1 MKNPSKR
8 ITWKEISRQKFLM
21 VCAAIFFVYG
31 IVFYYVPLAGWVMA
45 FQDYKP
51 KDGLFGSKFVGLGK
65 FKFLFSDDVFL
76 RDIRNTLAMGVL
88 NLVTTFLMAIIFAI
102 LLNEV
107 RNMFGKKLVQTVSYL
122 PHFLSWIIVTGILH
136 DALSS
141 TGIINEL
148 LVNLFHNV
156 MDAEAKAVITDEF
169 KDITNN
175 DMHILE
181 AIGIEEL
188 KSMSRIAGEL
198 HVTVGTLTTNMNSL
212 ERKGYLTRNRSTRDK
227 RVVLVTLTEKGRKAF
242 FHHRDFHR
250 KMIHTIIRDLDE
262 EEMKTL
268 IKCLGKLDIF
278 FREGNEE

>member
-1 MKNPSKR
+1 MR
-8 ITWKEISRQKFLM
+8 DDLVDGILITTKDTTTAWTRYGRQE
-21 VCAAIFFVYG
+21 VCGPGVLPVY
-31 IVFYYVPLAGWVMA
+31 
-45 FQDYKP
+45 Q
-51 KDGLFGSKFVGLGK
+51 
-65 FKFLFSDDVFL
+65 
-76 RDIRNTLAMGVL
+76 RDIYWENYGKSNNRVL
-88 NLVTTFLMAIIFAI
+88 
-102 LLNEV
+102 
-107 RNMFGKKLVQTVSYL
+107 
-122 PHFLSWIIVTGILH
+122 
-136 DALSS
+136 
-141 TGIINEL
+141 NEL

-156 MDAEAKAVITDEF
+156 MDAEAKAVITEEF

-175 DMHILE
+175 DIHILE
-181 AIGIEEL
+181 AIGIEEP

-212 ERKGYLTRNRSTRDK
+212 EKKGYLERNRSTQDK

-278 FREGNEE
+278 FREGNAE